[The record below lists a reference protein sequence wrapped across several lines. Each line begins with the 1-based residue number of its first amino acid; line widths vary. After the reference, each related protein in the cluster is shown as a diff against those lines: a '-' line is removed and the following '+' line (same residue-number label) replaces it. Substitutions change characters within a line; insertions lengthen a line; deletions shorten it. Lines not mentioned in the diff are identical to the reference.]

1 METSNINFLGVV
13 AFVGAVFMI
22 AGVFLTWLSMDLSIM
37 GVKTWTGMDVFNGND
52 FTLYT
57 PDYKFVPMV
66 SLIGGIL
73 AILLMIFPTF
83 NNAEK
88 FETLNNILGVVTI
101 ILSAVVVIC
110 GILFYTQSVPTIGGS
125 VSLTSV
131 YSVGIGFWLV
141 IIGAII
147 TLIGGLMPVIKNK
160 FMN

>member
-22 AGVFLTWLSMDLSIM
+22 AGVFLTWLSQDLSIL
-37 GVKTWTGMDVFNGND
+37 GVKTWTGMDVFNADID
-52 FTLYT
+52 FSYQ
-57 PDYKFVPMV
+57 FVPMV
-66 SLIGGIL
+66 SLICGIL

-110 GILFYTQSVPTIGGS
+110 GILFYTQSWSIMGGK
-125 VSLTSV
+125 VSLTDV

-141 IIGAII
+141 IIGAVI
-147 TLIGGLMPVIKNK
+147 TLIGGLMPIIKNK